1 MPPPRFILHPSG
13 LWTEPFHNF
22 NKNTLDSGRK
32 LFIQER
38 NSSGRSI
45 NSFWQTPQLTFHFHI
60 NDFFFTVITTASL
73 SIRVLLPR
81 AFSFKEKRYNK
92 CTCIH
97 ASVLMWIVFIN
108 IWRILYYYLRCGW
121 DNKQL
126 VYTIRCKRDRVYV
139 NVLFVNF
146 SLSSCVMFHSVGC
159 KLLNLWPFL

>member
-1 MPPPRFILHPSG
+1 MIVSLDVRTVNVFVFLAIWVHFHLDFNTRAFGHFVFLLRKKVTTPLSLKVPIH
-13 LWTEPFHNF
+13 LWDHRNF
-22 NKNTLDSGRK
+22 CFLNYFSFTSTLA
-32 LFIQER
+32 
-38 NSSGRSI
+38 SGRSI

-60 NDFFFTVITTASL
+60 NDFFFTVTTTASL

-126 VYTIRCKRDRVYV
+126 V
-139 NVLFVNF
+139 
-146 SLSSCVMFHSVGC
+146 
-159 KLLNLWPFL
+159 